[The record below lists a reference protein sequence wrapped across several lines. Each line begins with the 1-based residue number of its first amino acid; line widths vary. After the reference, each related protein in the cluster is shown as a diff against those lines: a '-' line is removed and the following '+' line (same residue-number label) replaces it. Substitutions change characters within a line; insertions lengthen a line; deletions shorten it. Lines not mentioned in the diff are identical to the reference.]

1 MRWTKKRSIKKII
14 RIFREKLTPIAEKL
28 KKDGITP
35 FTTKFNA
42 DTESY
47 FIDRDRFQ
55 MTREDFECLGLG
67 SDREILECLKTK
79 WVEEGLDELTP
90 LISEFESLV
99 ESLPKETQESK
110 DVDSFVYTMH

>member
-1 MRWTKKRSIKKII
+1 MRWTKKRYTKKTVG
-14 RIFREKLTPIAEKL
+14 IFQNKFTPIAKKL

-35 FTTKFNA
+35 FTTKFDA

-55 MTREDFECLGLG
+55 MTRKDFKCLGSG
-67 SDREILECLKTK
+67 SDREILECLKAK
-79 WVEEGLDELTP
+79 WIEEGLDELTP

-99 ESLPKETQESK
+99 ENLPKETHEKK

>member
-1 MRWTKKRSIKKII
+1 MDWTKKRNIKKTVW
-14 RIFREKLTPIAEKL
+14 IFRKKLAPIAENL

-35 FTTKFNA
+35 FTTKFDA
-42 DTESY
+42 DKESY

-55 MTREDFECLGLG
+55 MIRKDFECLGLG
-67 SDREILECLKTK
+67 SDREILECLKIK
-79 WVEEGLDELTP
+79 WTEEGLDELIP

-99 ESLPKETQESK
+99 ENLPKETHERK